1 MAPIVRPPCNQAGR
15 QAEVCRGRAGES
27 GEGQEAR
34 LGRRAGLPKLSQD
47 RRASRGGPPEPQ
59 PGGLFKSLWGKRRRT
74 SESVHMVTEAEVRAV
89 AAQLPRAYEVY
100 VRGRLKFRV
109 GQIVFLAFA
118 KDGATIGLGF
128 DKE

>member
-15 QAEVCRGRAGES
+15 QAEDCRGRAGES
-27 GEGQEAR
+27 GEGQEVR
-34 LGRRAGLPKLSQD
+34 LGRRAELPKPSAGSARLS
-47 RRASRGGPPEPQ
+47 RRPPGAAAGGPLQ
-59 PGGLFKSLWGKRRRT
+59 VSLGEALQDLRIG
-74 SESVHMVTEAEVRAV
+74 HMGVTDAEVRAV
-89 AAQLPRAYEVY
+89 ASQLPRAYEVY

-128 DKE
+128 D